1 MRSLAIVIGK
11 ILVLAII
18 LKAQTLLFI
27 SVFDEKCYHNLL
39 RLFSISEQVSTL
51 T

>member
-1 MRSLAIVIGK
+1 MRFYIIVIGK
-11 ILVLAII
+11 ILVLALI
-18 LKAQTLLFI
+18 LKAQTLSFI
-27 SVFDEKCYHNLL
+27 SVFYEKCYHNLL